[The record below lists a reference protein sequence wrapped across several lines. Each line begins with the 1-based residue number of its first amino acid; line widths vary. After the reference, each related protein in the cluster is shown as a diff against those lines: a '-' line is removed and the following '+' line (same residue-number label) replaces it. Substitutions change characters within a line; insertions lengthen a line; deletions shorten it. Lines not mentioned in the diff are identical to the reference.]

1 MTDGVFGLR
10 AFLLALAV
18 VVVWGTNFVV
28 IRWGLDVFPPLLFG
42 ALRFACVVF
51 PALFFVPRPAA
62 AWKDVAAY
70 GILIGVGQLGLLFIA
85 IDGWIA
91 PGLASL
97 IVQVQVVFTIGLAM
111 LGGNERLVPVQ
122 YLALA
127 MALGG
132 IGVILGHTDGTTTP
146 VGVALVL
153 AAALCWSLGNMVQR
167 RVGRVDMLGFIVWSS
182 LFAVPPLFALAWM
195 FEGGPRIVAAVAGA
209 GAGAWA
215 AVLWQAVGNT
225 IFGYGVWGWLLVR
238 YPASSVAP
246 MALLVPVF
254 GMGSAAL
261 LLGEPLPGWKLLAA
275 ALIIGGLAVNL
286 FGPRLLRMGKQ
297 RSPQPGSGA

>member
-28 IRWGLDVFPPLLFG
+28 IRLGLDVFPPLLFA
-42 ALRFACVVF
+42 ALRFAVVVF
-51 PALFFVPRPAA
+51 PALLFVKRPAV
-62 AWKDVAAY
+62 AWKDLAAY
-70 GILIGVGQLGLLFIA
+70 GLFIGVGQFALLFIA

-111 LGGNERLVPVQ
+111 FSTGERLVPVQ
-122 YLALA
+122 VVALA

-132 IGVILGHTDGTTTP
+132 VAIILGHTDGTTTP
-146 VGVALVL
+146 LGVALVVG
-153 AAALCWSLGNMVQR
+153 AALCWSLGNMVQR

-182 LFAVPPLFALAWM
+182 LFAVPPLFALAWV

-215 AVLWQAVGNT
+215 AVAWQAVGNT
-225 IFGYGVWGWLLVR
+225 IFGYGAWGWLLVR

-261 LLGEPLPGWKLLAA
+261 LLDEPLPGWKLLAA
-275 ALIIGGLAVNL
+275 GLIIGGLAVNL
-286 FGPRLLRMGKQ
+286 FGPRLMATSAKGLRRLG
-297 RSPQPGSGA
+297 P